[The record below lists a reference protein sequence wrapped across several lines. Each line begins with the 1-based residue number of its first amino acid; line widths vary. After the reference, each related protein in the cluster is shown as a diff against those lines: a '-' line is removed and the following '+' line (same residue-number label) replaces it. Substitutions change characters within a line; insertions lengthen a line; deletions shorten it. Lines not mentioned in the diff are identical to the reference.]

1 MNFLSEIYLLLVK
14 RPSLP
19 TSNSFKCSGQISLK
33 ETGGYLSV
41 EKRDGCLPFV
51 AKRWSSSLDF
61 FHPETTFA
69 ACRVCIQ
76 KLKLLRSITILFVVN
91 RGVVLKRSGGRL
103 KQDLDKDFKTI

>member
-1 MNFLSEIYLLLVK
+1 MQRTNIAK
-14 RPSLP
+14 RNRWL
-19 TSNSFKCSGQISLK
+19 FICGK
-33 ETGGYLSV
+33 
-41 EKRDGCLPFV
+41 KRDGCLPFV

-76 KLKLLRSITILFVVN
+76 KLKLLQSTTILFVVN
-91 RGVVLKRSGGRL
+91 RGVVLKGSGGRL